1 MKEDVGTPQF
11 SVLQQG
17 LALNV
22 SNPPPGAPRPCN
34 PAGGPSRVKDG
45 LDTNTRQT
53 SPVHGGSR
61 PTSDGLQ
68 LPDGS
73 TASGTRDGR
82 VTLEGIEPLNTWRLQ
97 AAAPRPRPDLPA
109 SGITPL
115 ARNSV
120 PTNPTGCGPPCSEPS
135 TAPPLSDLRPPAPRL
150 PSPSPLTRGRARLG
164 RVTLSGRTTA
174 RSRGGG
180 AGRQTPPYQRRAEL
194 RQTHIPGRPHG
205 SGSSEVQ
212 WNLRTVARPVL
223 SAAQPA
229 PPPRSPEWLRP
240 RGPVGGGEGVEETI
254 PGEGRMS

>member
-1 MKEDVGTPQF
+1 MEDFHLKRKEVLSFGLRRNYFKTMVLKMWSTNQQQQYHPETFVKNAETLTHIRGIYKNGTDDL
-11 SVLQQG
+11 S
-17 LALNV
+17 
-22 SNPPPGAPRPCN
+22 
-34 PAGGPSRVKDG
+34 AG
-45 LDTNTRQT
+45 Q
-53 SPVHGGSR
+53 
-61 PTSDGLQ
+61 
-68 LPDGS
+68 
-73 TASGTRDGR
+73 
-82 VTLEGIEPLNTWRLQ
+82 EWR
-97 AAAPRPRPDLPA
+97 RRH
-109 SGITPL
+109 
-115 ARNSV
+115 R
-120 PTNPTGCGPPCSEPS
+120 E
-135 TAPPLSDLRPPAPRL
+135 PAPRL